1 MRILAAL
8 LLICTGAFTVFA
20 SDDLP
25 YKTCEMK
32 EDVDL
37 ACNAR
42 ETMAQLV
49 RAIGI
54 GDKYTEEKLLESER
68 CVWLYKSTISEL
80 RKYDSVKMSI
90 PGENVIATVPISWVK
105 VQLKD
110 KAGLIDVFMVERFL
124 KCK

>member
-1 MRILAAL
+1 MKTLVVL
-8 LLICTGAFTVFA
+8 FFVFVGAFTVSA

-25 YKTCEMK
+25 YETCEMK

-54 GDKYTEEKLLESER
+54 GDKYTEDKLLESER

-90 PGENVIATVPISWVK
+90 PGENIIATVPISWVK

-110 KAGLIDVFMVERFL
+110 KAGLMDVFMVEKFL

>member
-1 MRILAAL
+1 MRLLIIAL
-8 LLICTGAFTVFA
+8 LLIAGILPATA
-20 SDDLP
+20 SDELP

-37 ACNAR
+37 ACNTR
-42 ETMAQLV
+42 ETMASLV

-68 CVWLYKSTISEL
+68 CVWLYKSTIKEL
-80 RKYDSVKMSI
+80 HKYDSVKMSI
-90 PGENVIATVPISWVK
+90 PGENAIATVPISWVK

-110 KAGLIDVFMVERFL
+110 KAGLIDVFMVEKFL